1 MGDTSELEP
10 RDGGLSGELGCE
22 TSLRAL
28 SGETGIFVG
37 FLARACLNQSAILP
51 RGFLDLEPGAGEEVD
66 DAIVVG
72 SKLTP

>member
-37 FLARACLNQSAILP
+37 FLARACLNQSAVE
-51 RGFLDLEPGAGEEVD
+51 RGIA
-66 DAIVVG
+66 
-72 SKLTP
+72 